1 MPGTF
6 CKLYSVQRAQKD
18 EVGCKQSMLFR
29 VLVKV
34 CALYR
39 AISAY
44 LITTFF
50 LITQYTWHTYNI
62 ILIGMALSESND
74 SCMPVIADCWS
85 QFAKAW
91 SVRDLLRNR
100 ITIKI
105 WQFSQSRKPILLQ
118 ENNCLTESDKNVCA
132 ILNCIRS
139 REVGLQSQAG
149 QPAVDSSAHY
159 AAGELMET
167 E

>member
-74 SCMPVIADCWS
+74 SCMPIIAECWS

-105 WQFSQSRKPILLQ
+105 LAIFSKQ
-118 ENNCLTESDKNVCA
+118 ETHSLT
-132 ILNCIRS
+132 
-139 REVGLQSQAG
+139 RE
-149 QPAVDSSAHY
+149 
-159 AAGELMET
+159 
-167 E
+167 